1 MKCSDFEYAPISE
14 YSFPCGFRPVFWFQ
28 IPCFFD
34 FNDYWKCDE
43 ARDCGRT
50 CRSFRKLMRSHI
62 QSVWVEWNVL
72 SLRAANKLMKSFI
85 DRRAKKNQWKI
96 QDGSPLNTCSV
107 VFLISVRLLTSPACM
122 NILFVYCVRIRIFIY
137 LCALSKYL
145 VFCVYFLYTMAET
158 VVFAYETR

>member
-85 DRRAKKNQWKI
+85 DRRAKNQWKI

-122 NILFVYCVRIRIFIY
+122 NIIMCVLCTYTYIY
-137 LCALSKYL
+137 L
-145 VFCVYFLYTMAET
+145 FMCVVQIFSFLCLFPIY
-158 VVFAYETR
+158 VGRNSCLCLWN